1 MNFEAVIFDMD
12 GVLID
17 SEPFWRKAE
26 IEVFKTVG
34 LNLTEAD
41 CMKTTGYRFDEVVEY
56 WFHQSPWHGKTTA
69 QIAEEVISKMEYYM
83 LHEAPLMQGVE
94 ETVKHAQALG
104 YKTAVASSSAIKL
117 IRAMAQRLGG
127 QHLFQALVSAEFEA
141 HGKPHPAVFLT
152 AAKQLGV
159 KPERC
164 LVIEDSV
171 AGVIAA
177 KAAKM
182 TCAAI
187 PYSFDFENPKFAI
200 ADFKFH
206 NMLEL
211 KSWLQ

>member
-26 IEVFKTVG
+26 IEVFKSVG

-41 CMKTTGYRFDEVVEY
+41 CIKTTGYRFDEVVEY
-56 WFHQSPWHGKTTA
+56 WFHQSPWRGKTTA
-69 QIAEEVISKMEYYM
+69 QITEEVISKMEHYM

-94 ETVKHAQALG
+94 ETVKHAQLLG
-104 YKTAVASSSAIKL
+104 YKTAVASSSALKL
-117 IRAMAQRLGG
+117 IRAMANRLGG
-127 QHLFQALVSAEFEA
+127 SHLFQALVSAEFEA

-164 LVIEDSV
+164 LVVEDSLP
-171 AGVIAA
+171 GVIAA

-187 PYSFDFENPKFAI
+187 PSPFDYENPKFAI